1 MPDFPESK
9 ALVIS
14 ELAPGLPTM
23 FNTAFVNKGD
33 RAMFV
38 KVQVFSGE
46 KLIDLSKRLEHLKVK
61 IRQNNTVERVAVCHV
76 FQ

>member
-1 MPDFPESK
+1 MNKSINIQIPLQGYGGQCELHVPDFPESK
-9 ALVIS
+9 ALVIR

-38 KVQVFSGE
+38 KVQVFLG
-46 KLIDLSKRLEHLKVK
+46 KK
-61 IRQNNTVERVAVCHV
+61 
-76 FQ
+76 